1 MIFYLS
7 VALITTLLFY
17 LANLSVKNKYLF
29 AVLFLLFVLFP
40 SLVGGLRDE
49 TVGRD
54 LQTYG
59 IEWFYKAVYSRSF
72 PLYIESVSNPE
83 YGYLLLNYVCG
94 SIISN
99 INFFFF
105 ITELL
110 KMVLLGMTAIHF
122 RKKIIAPLLVFSY
135 MLYFYWLGLSMM
147 RQSIALCIC
156 LYSMTYFFDAKYWQF
171 LLLCLIAY
179 LFHNSAFVFLGVG
192 VMYWIKDIRFSF
204 LINIAAIL
212 FLLTNSIS
220 ILLYLSQT
228 GLVKMELADLYIN
241 SGVDIP
247 RTSLFLLFFC
257 FGCLY
262 VCKSKKEGEWDSVV
276 KMLRLTLLYCLFFFI
291 MSAFFEV
298 AFRIAYYQM
307 IVIMVLM
314 PWIFRQ
320 SKKNNGRRICMS
332 IYVLLFFYFYYVE
345 CQHGAVDTIP
355 YKSIIVGI

>member
-54 LQTYG
+54 LQTYV

-94 SIISN
+94 SITSN

-262 VCKSKKEGEWDSVV
+262 V
-276 KMLRLTLLYCLFFFI
+276 
-291 MSAFFEV
+291 
-298 AFRIAYYQM
+298 
-307 IVIMVLM
+307 
-314 PWIFRQ
+314 
-320 SKKNNGRRICMS
+320 
-332 IYVLLFFYFYYVE
+332 
-345 CQHGAVDTIP
+345 
-355 YKSIIVGI
+355 

>member
-94 SIISN
+94 SITSN

-262 VCKSKKEGEWDSVV
+262 VSQKKEGEWDSVV